1 MNGFDLLEDDE
12 ENVLNVDSAALS
24 EIDLLVD
31 EVQKTETVA
40 LASVHPHP
48 HTDRFFTRNKDV
60 FTFLGFCVTTIGLI
74 WNTQHNGRQLSL
86 SSANNRIAAERLVT
100 MQSDRLNQILANT
113 RDQFSRAI
121 SELELSETRYRAHAL
136 RKSQASLFQYSDGQ
150 AVTMLLEVRRDQ
162 GVNTVYFVVPRQV
175 VLRNRMQQDGDGTVR
190 QYTVALPYYGPM
202 HPVDVAPF
210 GCTSCDSVPRF
221 DSYVEA
227 TRLADKVERELTANE
242 AVRLGRAAFDFGEA
256 ELAYEYLRTAA
267 SAARKQDGFRL
278 RHIKA
283 EVGKTLAIMGREK
296 EGLKYIEEAMLSE
309 SQQARRDQLRTNYLL
324 HFWLAQ
330 FFATEGDE
338 SRAMSALNAMIIEIE
353 SLEFPETRV
362 VEYVEQAYGAVLLIL
377 QSIGTYDPKIPV
389 PNGFKIFDGQK
400 GWIEVAPTVRGLGY
414 GDSLPS
420 QLQWG
425 QEPQSVLE
433 R

>member
-1 MNGFDLLEDDE
+1 MTDLDLFLDDDDPLELDH
-12 ENVLNVDSAALS
+12 
-24 EIDLLVD
+24 
-31 EVQKTETVA
+31 
-40 LASVHPHP
+40 ASVVIPDELPERVQPTERIEFVCTHSSPVSEG
-48 HTDRFFTRNKDV
+48 FFTRHKDV
-60 FTFLGFCVTTIGLI
+60 FSFLAFCITAIGLV
-74 WNTQHNGRQLSL
+74 WTTQHNGEQHRIASD
-86 SSANNRIAAERLVT
+86 NNRIAAERLAT
-100 MQSDRLNQILANT
+100 MQSDRLTQIQTNT
-113 RDQFSRAI
+113 RDRFSREI
-121 SELELSETRYRAHAL
+121 SALELSETRYRGHAL
-136 RKSQASLFQYSDGQ
+136 RDSQSSLFQYSNGQ
-150 AVTMLLEVRRDQ
+150 AVTMVLEVRQDR
-162 GVNTVYFVVPRQV
+162 GVNTVYFVVPRQE
-175 VLRNRMQQDGDGTVR
+175 VLRNRMQQDGNGRVL

-202 HPVDVAPF
+202 QPVDVAPF

-227 TRLADKVERELTANE
+227 TRLIDKADRDLTANE

-267 SAARKQDGFRL
+267 GAAKNQDGFRL

-330 FFATEGDE
+330 FFATEGDD
-338 SRAMSALNAMIIEIE
+338 SRATAALKAMVIEIE

-420 QLQWG
+420 QLRWG